1 MKLVDGFYYPE
12 NAVQTTVLE
21 GRACEWDYKGDWTQA
36 PTDNVDYPLSL
47 YDMLRLK
54 IRIHR
59 SVVREVCH
67 EGPEYDIVIGYD
79 AMGIAQTQTVNATG
93 FMLANYDYED
103 YRTLM
108 EAFSET

>member
-12 NAVQTTVLE
+12 NVVQAAVFVGKEIEKCTCGAWYKFVLE
-21 GRACEWDYKGDWTQA
+21 EYRISAAYGREDWYR
-36 PTDNVDYPLSL
+36 YPLS
-47 YDMLRLK
+47 
-54 IRIHR
+54 
-59 SVVREVCH
+59 VVAEVCA

-93 FMLANYDYED
+93 FMLANYDYDD